1 MLHSPILSGMRVL
14 TESRALSCLD
24 IYPNVDRASRLSCPV
39 MVMHGARDE
48 EVGHLS
54 VSSSFG
60 IQRDCEQ
67 RTTHPKQVSNLALS
81 LLSTHILPCL
91 HEHTRVCPRSSSSAP
106 NPRALLWARPIRSL
120 ICAYVAVATNLQ
132 VPWEHGKGIYEAVPE
147 AMRRRPWWVPDRGH
161 NDICEGRRHL
171 R

>member
-1 MLHSPILSGMRVL
+1 RWAGVVLHSPILSGMRVL

-24 IYPNVDRASRLSCPV
+24 IYPNVDRASRLTCPV

-48 EVGHLS
+48 E
-54 VSSSFG
+54 
-60 IQRDCEQ
+60 
-67 RTTHPKQVSNLALS
+67 
-81 LLSTHILPCL
+81 
-91 HEHTRVCPRSSSSAP
+91 
-106 NPRALLWARPIRSL
+106 
-120 ICAYVAVATNLQ
+120 

-147 AMRRRPWWVPDRGH
+147 EMRRRPWWVPDRGH